1 MAQAMHTDIRGWVY
15 RNSTCAIAAR
25 SGGSW
30 RNLDACGPEHPS
42 YLLSQN
48 CPRHLSHTAQALRL
62 ACKSGRTRYWPEHL
76 LETAALP
83 CAVGIRAHSFPNGS
97 TSVPTKQ
104 L

>member
-48 CPRHLSHTAQALRL
+48 CPATCLTPRRHL
-62 ACKSGRTRYWPEHL
+62 GWPVK
-76 LETAALP
+76 
-83 CAVGIRAHSFPNGS
+83 AVERDTGLNIC
-97 TSVPTKQ
+97 
-104 L
+104 